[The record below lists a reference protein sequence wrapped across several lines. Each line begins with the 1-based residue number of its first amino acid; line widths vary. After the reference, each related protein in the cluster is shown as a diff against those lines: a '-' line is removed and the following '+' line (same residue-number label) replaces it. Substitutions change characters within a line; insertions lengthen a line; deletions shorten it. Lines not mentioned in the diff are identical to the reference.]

1 MNRKLLVTLLQKNI
15 EELNMITDG
24 FMEMNQYP
32 STIIHLAKRKTED
45 IRTIIEQLAEVKN
58 ETSVTEVTTPVI
70 EKVIAEEIP
79 VEAEPEIQEAII
91 EEIEVPA
98 AAVEESIK
106 IPEPELEPVVEII
119 EEVQEEPTEE
129 TTEELTI
136 IQTEDE
142 TEITLETSEITQ
154 VTEVIDNHEVKV
166 TTNETTKTTIA
177 DKIIHPTVSRNEV
190 MSKSDNSLS
199 ATIANKKITD
209 IKQAISIGDRFR
221 FQRELF
227 KGNGEE
233 MNKTL
238 SYINQL
244 ATLDEVLS
252 FLKSKYGWD
261 ETNEATEDFYQI
273 VRRKF

>member
-32 STIIHLAKRKTED
+32 SAIIHLAKRKTED
-45 IRTIIEQLAEVKN
+45 IRTIIEQLAEIKDATTVAA
-58 ETSVTEVTTPVI
+58 VTTPVI
-70 EKVIAEEIP
+70 EKVITGEIA
-79 VEAEPEIQEAII
+79 VKAEPETQEAII
-91 EEIEVPA
+91 EKIEIPA
-98 AAVEESIK
+98 APFEKNIET
-106 IPEPELEPVVEII
+106 PEPELEPVIVSS
-119 EEVQEEPTEE
+119 EEVKEDSTEE

-136 IQTEDE
+136 TQTEDE
-142 TEITLETSEITQ
+142 TEITLETSEITKI
-154 VTEVIDNHEVKV
+154 TEVIDNHEVKV

-177 DKIIHPTVSRNEV
+177 DKIIHPTLSRNEV

-199 ATIANKKITD
+199 ATIANKKISD

-227 KGNGEE
+227 KGNGED

>member
-24 FMEMNQYP
+24 FMEMNEYP
-32 STIIHLAKRKTED
+32 SAIIHLAKRKTED
-45 IRTIIEQLAEVKN
+45 IRTIIEQLAEIKDA
-58 ETSVTEVTTPVI
+58 TSVAPVTTPVI

-79 VEAEPEIQEAII
+79 VEAESEIKEEII
-91 EEIEVPA
+91 EEIEVQA
-98 AAVEESIK
+98 APVQESIET
-106 IPEPELEPVVEII
+106 PQPELEPIVELI
-119 EEVQEEPTEE
+119 EEVQEDSMEE

-136 IQTEDE
+136 TQTEDE
-142 TEITLETSEITQ
+142 TEITLETSETTQ

-199 ATIANKKITD
+199 ATIANKKISD

-261 ETNEATEDFYQI
+261 EANEATEDFYQI

>member
-24 FMEMNQYP
+24 FMEMNEYP
-32 STIIHLAKRKTED
+32 SAIIHLAKRKTED

-58 ETSVTEVTTPVI
+58 ETSVAAVTTPII
-70 EKVIAEEIP
+70 EKVIVEKIA
-79 VEAEPEIQEAII
+79 VEAEPETQEAII
-91 EEIEVPA
+91 EEIEVQA
-98 AAVEESIK
+98 APVQESIET
-106 IPEPELEPVVEII
+106 PEPELEPIVELI
-119 EEVQEEPTEE
+119 EEVQEDSMAE

-136 IQTEDE
+136 TQTEDE

-190 MSKSDNSLS
+190 LSKSDNSLS
-199 ATIANKKITD
+199 ATIANKKISD

>member
-24 FMEMNQYP
+24 FMEMNEYP
-32 STIIHLAKRKTED
+32 SAIIHLAKRKTED

-58 ETSVTEVTTPVI
+58 ETSVAPVTTPVI
-70 EKVIAEEIP
+70 EKVIVEKIA
-79 VEAEPEIQEAII
+79 VEAEPETQEAII
-91 EEIEVPA
+91 EEIKVQA
-98 AAVEESIK
+98 APVQESIQT
-106 IPEPELEPVVEII
+106 PEPELEPIVELI

-190 MSKSDNSLS
+190 LSKSDNSLS
-199 ATIANKKITD
+199 ATIANKKISD

>member
-24 FMEMNQYP
+24 FMEMNEYP
-32 STIIHLAKRKTED
+32 SAIIHLAKRKTED

-58 ETSVTEVTTPVI
+58 ETSVAAVTTPVI
-70 EKVIAEEIP
+70 EKVI
-79 VEAEPEIQEAII
+79 VEKITVKAEPETQEAII
-91 EEIEVPA
+91 EEIEVQA
-98 AAVEESIK
+98 ALVQESIET
-106 IPEPELEPVVEII
+106 PEPELEPIVELI
-119 EEVQEEPTEE
+119 EEVQEDSTEE

-136 IQTEDE
+136 TQTEDE

-190 MSKSDNSLS
+190 LSKSDNSLS
-199 ATIANKKITD
+199 ATIANKKISD

>member
-106 IPEPELEPVVEII
+106 IPEPELEPVVVII